1 MITDALKAT
10 HELLRAIP
18 LLGGSTSPQD
28 YRDALALVEHLL
40 ETDEHHPL
48 IDVLAAKIVEY
59 EDNSPDF
66 AEFNQRIAQLPQGV
80 AALSV
85 LMEQYGLSQSDF
97 ENEIGKKSLVSQ
109 ILSGKRSL
117 TIPHIMAL
125 AKRFNLPPA
134 LFLPAA
140 R

>member
-40 ETDEHHPL
+40 ETDERHPL
-48 IDVLAAKIVEY
+48 IDVLAAKIAEY

-66 AEFNQRIAQLPQGV
+66 AEFNQRIAQLP
-80 AALSV
+80 
-85 LMEQYGLSQSDF
+85 
-97 ENEIGKKSLVSQ
+97 
-109 ILSGKRSL
+109 
-117 TIPHIMAL
+117 
-125 AKRFNLPPA
+125 
-134 LFLPAA
+134 
-140 R
+140 